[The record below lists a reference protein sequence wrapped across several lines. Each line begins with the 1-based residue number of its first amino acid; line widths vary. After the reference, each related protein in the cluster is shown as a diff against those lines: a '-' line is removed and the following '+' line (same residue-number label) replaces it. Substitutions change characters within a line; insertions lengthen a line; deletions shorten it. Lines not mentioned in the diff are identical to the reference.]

1 MKWTSSLT
9 FGAIA
14 LAALSTAQDASTND
28 RQPTV
33 SAPYENP
40 WKALSEEEAA
50 SVNELLQER
59 MSLTGNTGS
68 SRDNFV

>member
-9 FGAIA
+9 FGAA
-14 LAALSTAQDASTND
+14 VLASLATAQDTPTND

-59 MSLTGNTGS
+59 MSLTGNKGS

>member
-1 MKWTSSLT
+1 MKWNSSLT
-9 FGAIA
+9 FGAA
-14 LAALSTAQDASTND
+14 VLASCAVAQDAPTND

-59 MSLTGNTGS
+59 MTLTGNNGS
-68 SRDNFV
+68 SHDSYV

>member
-9 FGAIA
+9 LGAA
-14 LAALSTAQDASTND
+14 VLVTFSTAQDTTIND

-33 SAPYENP
+33 SAPHENP
-40 WKALSEEEAA
+40 WKTLSEEEAA

-59 MSLTGNTGS
+59 MSLTGNQGS
-68 SRDNFV
+68 SRDSYV